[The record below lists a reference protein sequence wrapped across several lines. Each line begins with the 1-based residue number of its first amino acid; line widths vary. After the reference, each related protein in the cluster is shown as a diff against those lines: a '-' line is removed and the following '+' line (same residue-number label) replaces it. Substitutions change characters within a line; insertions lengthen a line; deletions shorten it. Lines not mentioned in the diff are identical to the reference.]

1 MFLDHTNCRWCYL
14 YWKLNLWDT
23 IRLSMFNNFNS
34 FKLVFVALTKR
45 YRSLKKGLQDMVIS
59 DEWYSNKENNVDI
72 EQFEKETLFA
82 NDW

>member
-1 MFLDHTNCRWCYL
+1 
-14 YWKLNLWDT
+14 
-23 IRLSMFNNFNS
+23 MFNNFNS

-82 NDW
+82 ND